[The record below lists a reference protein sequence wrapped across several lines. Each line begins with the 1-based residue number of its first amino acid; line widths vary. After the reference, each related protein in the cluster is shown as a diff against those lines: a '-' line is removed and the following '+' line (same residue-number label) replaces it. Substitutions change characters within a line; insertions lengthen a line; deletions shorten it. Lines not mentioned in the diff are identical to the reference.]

1 MDLDTF
7 DGIPIH
13 PLLVHL
19 PVVLVPLA
27 VVGLLLAL
35 LVRGWRRWAAPV
47 ALALALLASVGTY
60 LAQESG
66 PPLEEH
72 IEDAEGGSELL
83 EEHTEMGETLLPWV
97 LVFTGLAGA
106 AVALPVLAGDERRKQ
121 LAKAVVPVLA
131 IAAVA
136 GGLAT
141 WKVYEV
147 GHSGARAAWEDVAGG
162 G

>member
-1 MDLDTF
+1 MRLDTF
-7 DGIPIH
+7 DGVPIH

-27 VVGLLLAL
+27 LVAIVLAIA
-35 LVRGWRRWAAPV
+35 VPRWRSWAAPV
-47 ALALALLASVGTY
+47 ALALAVLASVGTY

-66 PPLEEH
+66 PPLEERV
-72 IEDAEGGSELL
+72 EDSGGRSELL

-97 LVFTGLAGA
+97 LVFTGLLVA
-106 AVALPVLAGDERRKQ
+106 AVAVPALAGEQRRQQMARAVVPLLVLAG
-121 LAKAVVPVLA
+121 VS
-131 IAAVA
+131 

-147 GHSGARAAWEDVAGG
+147 GHSGARAAWEDVSDGG
-162 G
+162 